1 MTEIR
6 IRVTLLLTLIA
17 CSSAPVLF
25 GQQANG
31 SYEAE
36 LRAVMAERHKA
47 SLEGDSEKIAA
58 SITDDYL
65 QTDTYGFVQ
74 NKDTWLKQ
82 YFIPLAELIKAHKF
96 RWEAYDEKDVQIRIH
111 GDTAIVIGILE
122 AKGSGARVDVERHT
136 WIADPNASLSAKLY
150 FTRVYVRRNGKWLLA
165 ALHNSLLPRMPA
177 PPQKQP

>member
-1 MTEIR
+1 MTEMK

-17 CSSAPVLF
+17 CSWAPVLF
-25 GQQANG
+25 SQQANS

-36 LRAVMAERHKA
+36 LRATMAERHKA
-47 SLEGDSEKIAA
+47 SVEGDTEKIAA

-82 YFIPLAELIKAHKF
+82 YFIPLADLIKAGKF

-111 GDTAIVIGILE
+111 GDTAVVIGTLE
-122 AKGSGARVDVERHT
+122 VKGSGARIDAERHT
-136 WIADPNASLSAKLY
+136 WLGDPNASLSGKLH
-150 FTRVYVRRNGKWLLA
+150 FTRVYVRQNGKWLLA
-165 ALHNSLLPRMPA
+165 ALHNALPPPMPP
-177 PPQKQP
+177 PPQKQS